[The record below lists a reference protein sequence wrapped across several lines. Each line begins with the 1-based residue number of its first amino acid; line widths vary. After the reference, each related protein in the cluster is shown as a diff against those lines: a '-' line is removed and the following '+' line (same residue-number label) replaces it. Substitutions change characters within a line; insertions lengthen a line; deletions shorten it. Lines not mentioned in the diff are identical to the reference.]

1 MAFLVPN
8 KIQMDKARKAA
19 RTALAITSLIDQ
31 KNKYKFSAED
41 LEELTGKIRDS
52 TSEISAAIRRLYD
65 YILLPLPDTSSNPI
79 RLENIDL
86 QSQLNTSH
94 NLQERVLDALKNHVF
109 DSITPAKLMRLSG
122 LENPENEYI
131 TAEELV
137 SYFFR
142 FPNFPKMLGVD
153 GIKKAILKA
162 IEQGMIGYVPS
173 MTISSST
180 PIVENPSLI
189 SYEKVIP
196 ADELDLAGYLL
207 SPNLVNKLR
216 SLASEDEVEIT
227 SNELDDNTNN
237 TDSGGYSSGSFDST
251 TSKTVETVGENKKT
265 VEYKSETSSI
275 ERTILTD
282 IVNGKQPAHYY
293 KLTSVTDKSKIFQL
307 FEVLQTLSDKAEGM
321 TIKIEVQAHTQD
333 KFDQNWIRNAIEEP
347 LDEMDIQASTRLE

>member
-1 MAFLVPN
+1 
-8 KIQMDKARKAA
+8 
-19 RTALAITSLIDQ
+19 
-31 KNKYKFSAED
+31 
-41 LEELTGKIRDS
+41 
-52 TSEISAAIRRLYD
+52 
-65 YILLPLPDTSSNPI
+65 LLPLPDTNSEKPV
-79 RLENIDL
+79 RLETIDL
-86 QSQLNTSH
+86 QSQLNTSQ

-109 DSITPAKLMRLSG
+109 DSITPAKLIRLSG
-122 LENPENEYI
+122 LENPEKEYI
-131 TAEELV
+131 TAEELA

-142 FPNFPKMLGVD
+142 FPNFPKMLGVE

-162 IEQGMIGYVPS
+162 IEQGLIGYVPS

-189 SYEKVIP
+189 SFEKVIP

-207 SPNLVNKLR
+207 SPGLVNKLR
-216 SLASEDEVEIT
+216 ALSQDNEVKIASIDEQ
-227 SNELDDNTNN
+227 DDTND
-237 TDSGGYSSGSFDST
+237 TDNGSGSIGGFDRT
-251 TSKTVETVGENKKT
+251 TSTTVETSGEDKKT

-282 IVNGKQPAHYY
+282 IVNGKKSAHYY

-321 TIKIEVQAHTQD
+321 TIKIEVQANTQD
-333 KFDQNWIRNAIEEP
+333 KFDPTWIRNAIEEP